1 MNINTGL
8 ILCAGFGK
16 RVAPLT
22 NFVPK
27 PLLKVQNKV
36 LLDNSI
42 HFLQNCGIKK
52 IYINTHYLADQIED
66 FIKKK
71 NYKIKIQIFFER
83 EILNTGGGIKNMLN
97 NERENNFLIINSD
110 TIWGNE
116 YVDEFFQMKKT
127 FFEKNSSNILM
138 LVNKKRSFDKRL
150 DGDFSLKNNLLSK
163 KDCNEFIFTGCQI
176 LSKNVFKNVK
186 KTKFSI
192 NEIWNDLLKKNR
204 LQGIESQNKFLHV
217 TDLEMYNRLNN

>member
-22 NFVPK
+22 DFVPK
-27 PLLKVQNKV
+27 PLLKVQDKV

-42 HFLQNCGIKK
+42 NFLQNCGIRK
-52 IYINTHYLADQIED
+52 ININTHYLADQIEN

-71 NYKIKIQIFFER
+71 NYKIKIQIFFEK
-83 EILNTGGGIKNMLN
+83 EILHTGGGIKNMLID
-97 NERENNFLIINSD
+97 ERENNFLIINSD
-110 TIWGNE
+110 TIWRNE
-116 YVDEFFQMKKT
+116 YVDEFSRMKKI
-127 FFEKNSSNILM
+127 FFEKNFNNILM

-163 KDCNEFIFTGCQI
+163 NDYNEFIFTGCQI

-192 NEIWNDLLKKNR
+192 NEIWNDLLKKNQ

-217 TDLEMYNRLNN
+217 TDLEMYDKLNN

>member
-27 PLLKVQNKV
+27 PLLKVQDKV

-42 HFLQNCGIKK
+42 HFLQNCGIRK
-52 IYINTHYLADQIED
+52 ININTHYLADQIED

-71 NYKIKIQIFFER
+71 NYKIKIQIFFEE
-83 EILNTGGGIKNMLN
+83 EILNTGGGIKNMLID
-97 NERENNFLIINSD
+97 ERENNFLIINSD

-116 YVDEFFQMKKT
+116 YVDEFSQMKKT
-127 FFEKNSSNILM
+127 FFEKNLNNILM

-163 KDCNEFIFTGCQI
+163 KDYNEFIFTGCQI

-192 NEIWNDLLKKNR
+192 NEIWNDLLKKNQ

>member
-16 RVAPLT
+16 RVKPLT

-27 PLLKVQNKV
+27 PLLKVQDKV
-36 LLDNSI
+36 LLDSSI
-42 HFLQNCGIKK
+42 HFLQNCGIRK
-52 IYINTHYLADQIED
+52 ININTHYLADQIED

-71 NYKIKIQIFFER
+71 NYKIKIQIFFEE

-97 NERENNFLIINSD
+97 KEKENNFLIINSD
-110 TIWGNE
+110 TIWRDE
-116 YVDEFFQMKKT
+116 YVDEFSQMKKI
-127 FFEKNSSNILM
+127 FFEKKFSNILM
-138 LVNKKRSFDKRL
+138 LVDKKRSFDKRL

-163 KDCNEFIFTGCQI
+163 KNYNEYIFTGCQI
-176 LSKNVFKNVK
+176 LNKNVFKKVE

-192 NEIWNDLLKKNR
+192 NEIWNQLIKKNQ

-217 TDLEMYNRLNN
+217 TDLEIYNRLNN

>member
-22 NFVPK
+22 DFVPK
-27 PLLKVQNKV
+27 PLLKVQDKV

-42 HFLQNCGIKK
+42 NFLQNCGIRK
-52 IYINTHYLADQIED
+52 ININTHYLADQIED

-71 NYKIKIQIFFER
+71 DYKIKIQIFFEE
-83 EILNTGGGIKNMLN
+83 EILNTGGGIKNMIID
-97 NERENNFLIINSD
+97 ERENNFLIINSD
-110 TIWGNE
+110 TIWRDE
-116 YVDEFFQMKKT
+116 YVDEVSQMKKT
-127 FFEKNSSNILM
+127 FFEKNFSNILM

-150 DGDFSLKNNLLSK
+150 DGDFSLKNNFLSK
-163 KDCNEFIFTGCQI
+163 KDFNEFIFIGCQI
-176 LSKNVFKNVK
+176 LSKNVFKNLEK
-186 KTKFSI
+186 AKFSI
-192 NEIWNDLLKKNR
+192 NEVWNDLLKKNQ

-217 TDLEMYNRLNN
+217 TDLEIYNRLNN

>member
-16 RVAPLT
+16 RVTPLT

-27 PLLKVQNKV
+27 PLLKIKDKV

-42 HFLQNCGIKK
+42 HFLQNCGIRK
-52 IYINTHYLADQIED
+52 ININTHYLADQIED

-71 NYKIKIQIFFER
+71 NYKIKIQIFFEE
-83 EILNTGGGIKNMLN
+83 EILNTGGGIKNMLID
-97 NERENNFLIINSD
+97 ERENNFLIINSD
-110 TIWGNE
+110 TIWGDE
-116 YVDEFFQMKKT
+116 YVDEFSQMKKI
-127 FFEKNSSNILM
+127 FFEKNLNNILM

-163 KDCNEFIFTGCQI
+163 KDYNEFIFTGCQI

-192 NEIWNDLLKKNR
+192 NEIWNDLLKKNQ

-217 TDLEMYNRLNN
+217 TDLEMYDKLNN

>member
-22 NFVPK
+22 DFVPK
-27 PLLKVQNKV
+27 PLLKVQDKV
-36 LLDNSI
+36 LLDRSI
-42 HFLQNCGIKK
+42 HFLQNCGIRK
-52 IYINTHYLADQIED
+52 ININTHYLADQIED

-71 NYKIKIQIFFER
+71 DYKIKIQIFFEE
-83 EILNTGGGIKNMLN
+83 EILNTGGGIKNMIID
-97 NERENNFLIINSD
+97 ERENNFLIINSD
-110 TIWGNE
+110 TIWRDE
-116 YVDEFFQMKKT
+116 YVDEVSQMKKT
-127 FFEKNSSNILM
+127 FFEKNFSNILM

-163 KDCNEFIFTGCQI
+163 KDFNEFIFIGCQI
-176 LSKNVFKNVK
+176 LSKNVFKNLEK
-186 KTKFSI
+186 AKFSI
-192 NEIWNDLLKKNR
+192 NEVWNDLLKKNQ

-217 TDLEMYNRLNN
+217 TDLEMYDKLNN